1 MIWRGEKEN
10 SIYKEPSKQQQDINQ
25 QQKQQLLTS
34 THILSLFLSLFIH
47 ILYIAIMKFSIGM
60 LVAFVATSQLA
71 ASAPVPDWNGK
82 NAEAV

>member
-1 MIWRGEKEN
+1 
-10 SIYKEPSKQQQDINQ
+10 
-25 QQKQQLLTS
+25 
-34 THILSLFLSLFIH
+34 
-47 ILYIAIMKFSIGM
+47 MKFSIGM